1 VIFLLR
7 KAYMAETPKDYIES
21 EPLNRVRLAIGFRHA
36 GACVDFEDWDGL
48 SDDQVRQR
56 AQYTSYGWISQ
67 QNGMVL
73 YDPDVQAQAVRG
85 LQDGDSGMF
94 VRAQEMGVFDLL
106 IKGAEK

>member
-48 SDDQVRQR
+48 SDDQVRQSNR
-56 AQYTSYGWISQ
+56 
-67 QNGMVL
+67 
-73 YDPDVQAQAVRG
+73 VRER
-85 LQDGDSGMF
+85 SCK
-94 VRAQEMGVFDLL
+94 EME
-106 IKGAEK
+106 A